1 MIIIV
6 HISLRGEFM
15 KTMMKMMAFLGGGGI
30 LGYMYLKKHP
40 EKMEMMRELGK
51 EASRKMY
58 NKFDTE

>member
-1 MIIIV
+1 
-6 HISLRGEFM
+6 M
-15 KTMMKMMAFLGGGGI
+15 KTMMKMMAFLGGGGL

-40 EKMEMMRELGK
+40 EKLEMMRELGK